1 MRLAR
6 KLTLALLLGIALV
19 MAVSASLQVTRER
32 ELFASDTAADELEIA
47 RAVRAAVAFIATSD
61 GVERAE
67 ALVRAVDAA
76 ERRTRLR
83 WVALDDLPGDGLQP
97 DARGMDGPHLDG
109 AAIAVLRAGREVS
122 VEEQVGDDRRRFTY
136 LPVVSANDEVRP
148 FAIEVSESLAPQ
160 AAYIR
165 GSQVHIVLKTLLII
179 GVCGLVVSFVGMWL
193 VGRPI
198 QALSEKTRR
207 IGEGDLAGPL
217 DLPQNDEI
225 GALARDI
232 NAMCEHLAMAQE
244 RAQSEAEMR
253 LTMLEQLRH
262 ADRLKTVGQLAS
274 GVAHE
279 LGTPLNVVSGRA
291 KLIADR
297 RVDGDE
303 AADSARIVMEQAE
316 RMAVIIRQLLDFS
329 RRREPRLLAGDLGDI
344 AARTVEMLAT
354 LARKRR
360 VAVTLERG
368 AEPTLVVVDHGQLQ
382 QVLTN
387 LVVNAIQAS
396 PPGGHVTVS
405 VGRTVAQ
412 PPSDVGGPPAEHA
425 FVRVADGGHGIAPEH
440 LPHVFDPFFTTKP
453 VGEGT
458 GLGLAVSYGIVRDH
472 HGWIA
477 VRSEVGVGSELTVHL
492 PLPDAPSAVVATM
505 QSAGASA

>member
-6 KLTLALLLGIALV
+6 KLTLALLLGITLV
-19 MAVSASLQVTRER
+19 MAVSASLQVSRER

-47 RAVRAAVAFIATSD
+47 RAVRAAVGFIAASD

-67 ALVRAVDAA
+67 ALVRSVDAA

-83 WVALDDLPGDGLQP
+83 WVELGDTRA
-97 DARGMDGPHLDG
+97 DTMPHLD
-109 AAIAVLRAGREVS
+109 ADAVASLRTGREAS

-136 LPVVSANDEVRP
+136 LPVLRSDGTP
-148 FAIEVSESLAPQ
+148 TPYAIEVSESLAPQ

-165 GSQVHIVLKTLLII
+165 GSQVHIVLKTLLILF
-179 GVCGLVVSFVGMWL
+179 VCGLVVSFVGMWL

-207 IGEGDLAGPL
+207 IGEGDLTGPI

-232 NAMCEHLAMAQE
+232 NAMCEHLAAAQE
-244 RAQSEAEMR
+244 RSRGEAEMR
-253 LTMLEQLRH
+253 VTMLEQLRH

-297 RVDGDE
+297 RVEGDE
-303 AADSARIVMEQAE
+303 AADSARIVVEQAE
-316 RMAVIIRQLLDFS
+316 RMASIIRQLLDFS
-329 RRREPRLLAGDLGDI
+329 RRREPRLVAGDLGDI

-354 LARKRR
+354 IARKRG
-360 VAVTLERG
+360 VAVALERG
-368 AEPTLVVVDHGQLQ
+368 DGPTTVVVDHGQLQ

-396 PPGGHVTVS
+396 AAGSRVTVRVGCEVVRPPG
-405 VGRTVAQ
+405 
-412 PPSDVGGPPAEHA
+412 DLGGPPAEHA
-425 FVRVADGGHGIAPEH
+425 FVRVVDRGHGIAAEH
-440 LPHVFDPFFTTKP
+440 LPHVFDPFFTTKA

-477 VRSEVGVGSELTVHL
+477 VRSEVGAGSELAVFL
-492 PLPDAPSAVVATM
+492 PLPATGNAAAA
-505 QSAGASA
+505 AGGATEERA

>member
-6 KLTLALLLGIALV
+6 RLTLALLLGIAVV
-19 MAVSASLQVTRER
+19 MAVSASLQVARER

-47 RAVRAAVAFIATSD
+47 RAVRAAVGFIASSD

-83 WVALDDLPGDGLQP
+83 WIALDETRPE
-97 DARGMDGPHLDG
+97 AAHLDADAV
-109 AAIAVLRAGREVS
+109 AALRAGREVS
-122 VEEQVGDDRRRFTY
+122 IVDEVGDDRRRFTF
-136 LPVVSANDEVRP
+136 LPVLRTDGTPTP

-165 GSQVHIVLKTLLII
+165 GSQVHIVVKTLLMLA
-179 GVCGLVVSFVGMWL
+179 VCGVVVSFVGLWL

-207 IGEGDLAGPL
+207 IGAGDLSGPIEL
-217 DLPQNDEI
+217 RQDDEI

-232 NAMCEHLAMAQE
+232 NAMCDRLAAAQD
-244 RAQSEAEMR
+244 RARSEAEMR
-253 LTMLEQLRH
+253 VTMLEQLRH

-297 RVDGDE
+297 RVEGDE

-316 RMAVIIRQLLDFS
+316 RMASIIRQLLDFS
-329 RRREPRLLAGDLGDI
+329 RRREPRLVAGDLGDI

-354 LARKRR
+354 IARKRG
-360 VAVTLERG
+360 VSLELMRDD
-368 AEPTLVVVDHGQLQ
+368 APTTVVVDHGQLQ

-396 PPGGHVTVS
+396 ASGDGVTVS
-405 VGRTVAQ
+405 VGREVMR
-412 PPSDVGGPPAEHA
+412 PPGDVGGAPAEHA
-425 FVRVADGGHGIAPEH
+425 FVRVADRGHGIAPEH
-440 LPHVFDPFFTTKP
+440 LPHVFDPFFTTKT

-472 HGWIA
+472 HGWID
-477 VRSEVGVGSELTVHL
+477 VRSEVGAGSVFTAFL
-492 PLPDAPSAVVATM
+492 PLPAA
-505 QSAGASA
+505 AGAEAQGAAAEVRA

>member
-6 KLTLALLLGIALV
+6 RLTLALLLGIAVV
-19 MAVSASLQVTRER
+19 MAVSASLQVARER

-47 RAVRAAVAFIATSD
+47 RAVRAAVGFIASSD

-83 WVALDDLPGDGLQP
+83 WIALDETRPE
-97 DARGMDGPHLDG
+97 AAHLDADAV
-109 AAIAVLRAGREVS
+109 AALRAGREVS
-122 VEEQVGDDRRRFTY
+122 IVDEVGDDRRRFTF
-136 LPVVSANDEVRP
+136 LPVLRTDGTPTP

-165 GSQVHIVLKTLLII
+165 GSQVHIVVKTLLMLA
-179 GVCGLVVSFVGMWL
+179 VCGVVVSFVGLWL

-207 IGEGDLAGPL
+207 IGAGDLSGPIEL
-217 DLPQNDEI
+217 KQDDEI

-232 NAMCEHLAMAQE
+232 NAMCDRLAAAQD
-244 RAQSEAEMR
+244 RARSEAEMR
-253 LTMLEQLRH
+253 VTMLEQLRH

-291 KLIADR
+291 KLITDR
-297 RVDGDE
+297 RVEGDE

-316 RMAVIIRQLLDFS
+316 RMASIIRQLLDFS
-329 RRREPRLLAGDLGDI
+329 RRREPRLVAGDLGDI

-354 LARKRR
+354 IARKRG
-360 VAVTLERG
+360 VSLELMRDD
-368 AEPTLVVVDHGQLQ
+368 APTTVVVDHGQLQ

-396 PPGGHVTVS
+396 ASGGGVTVS
-405 VGRTVAQ
+405 VGREVLR
-412 PPSDVGGPPAEHA
+412 PPGDVGGAPAEHA
-425 FVRVADGGHGIAPEH
+425 FVRVADRGHGIAPEH
-440 LPHVFDPFFTTKP
+440 LPHVFDPFFTTKT

-472 HGWIA
+472 HGWID
-477 VRSEVGVGSELTVHL
+477 VRSEVGAGSVFTAFL
-492 PLPDAPSAVVATM
+492 PLPAA
-505 QSAGASA
+505 AGAEAQGAAAEVRA

>member
-6 KLTLALLLGIALV
+6 RLTLALLLGIAVV
-19 MAVSASLQVTRER
+19 MAVSASLQVSRER

-47 RAVRAAVAFIATSD
+47 RAVRAAVGFIASSD

-83 WVALDDLPGDGLQP
+83 WIALDETRPE
-97 DARGMDGPHLDG
+97 AAHLDADAV
-109 AAIAVLRAGREVS
+109 AALRAGREVS
-122 VEEQVGDDRRRFTY
+122 IVDEVGDDRRRFTF
-136 LPVVSANDEVRP
+136 LPVLRTDGTPTP

-165 GSQVHIVLKTLLII
+165 GSQVHIVVKTLLMLA
-179 GVCGLVVSFVGMWL
+179 VCGVVVSFVGLWL

-207 IGEGDLAGPL
+207 IGAGDLSGPIEL
-217 DLPQNDEI
+217 KQDDEI

-232 NAMCEHLAMAQE
+232 NAMCDRLAAAQD
-244 RAQSEAEMR
+244 RARSEAEMR
-253 LTMLEQLRH
+253 VTMLEQLRH

-291 KLIADR
+291 KLITDR
-297 RVDGDE
+297 RVEGDE

-316 RMAVIIRQLLDFS
+316 RMASIIRQLLDFS
-329 RRREPRLLAGDLGDI
+329 RRREPRLVAGDLGDI

-354 LARKRR
+354 IARKRG
-360 VAVTLERG
+360 VSLELMRDD
-368 AEPTLVVVDHGQLQ
+368 APTTVVVDHGQLQ

-396 PPGGHVTVS
+396 ASGGGVTVS
-405 VGRTVAQ
+405 VGREVLR
-412 PPSDVGGPPAEHA
+412 PPGDVGGAPAEHA
-425 FVRVADGGHGIAPEH
+425 FVRVADRGHGIAPEH
-440 LPHVFDPFFTTKP
+440 LPHVFDPFFTTKT

-472 HGWIA
+472 HGWID
-477 VRSEVGVGSELTVHL
+477 VRSEVGAGSVFTAFL
-492 PLPDAPSAVVATM
+492 PLPAA
-505 QSAGASA
+505 AGAEAQGAAAEVRA

>member
-1 MRLAR
+1 
-6 KLTLALLLGIALV
+6 
-19 MAVSASLQVTRER
+19 
-32 ELFASDTAADELEIA
+32 
-47 RAVRAAVAFIATSD
+47 
-61 GVERAE
+61 
-67 ALVRAVDAA
+67 
-76 ERRTRLR
+76 
-83 WVALDDLPGDGLQP
+83 
-97 DARGMDGPHLDG
+97 
-109 AAIAVLRAGREVS
+109 
-122 VEEQVGDDRRRFTY
+122 
-136 LPVVSANDEVRP
+136 
-148 FAIEVSESLAPQ
+148 
-160 AAYIR
+160 
-165 GSQVHIVLKTLLII
+165 
-179 GVCGLVVSFVGMWL
+179 
-193 VGRPI
+193 
-198 QALSEKTRR
+198 
-207 IGEGDLAGPL
+207 
-217 DLPQNDEI
+217 
-225 GALARDI
+225 
-232 NAMCEHLAMAQE
+232 
-244 RAQSEAEMR
+244 
-253 LTMLEQLRH
+253 
-262 ADRLKTVGQLAS
+262 
-274 GVAHE
+274 
-279 LGTPLNVVSGRA
+279 
-291 KLIADR
+291 
-297 RVDGDE
+297 
-303 AADSARIVMEQAE
+303 
-316 RMAVIIRQLLDFS
+316 VIIRQLLDFS

-412 PPSDVGGPPAEHA
+412 PPT
-425 FVRVADGGHGIAPEH
+425 DGGHGIAPEH

>member
-6 KLTLALLLGIALV
+6 RLTLALLLGIAVV
-19 MAVSASLQVTRER
+19 MAVSASLQVARER

-47 RAVRAAVAFIATSD
+47 RAVRAAVGFIASSD

-67 ALVRAVDAA
+67 ALVRVVDAA

-83 WVALDDLPGDGLQP
+83 WIALDETRPEAAPQLD
-97 DARGMDGPHLDG
+97 DG
-109 AAIAVLRAGREVS
+109 AVAALRAGREVS
-122 VEEQVGDDRRRFTY
+122 VVDEVGDDRRRFTF
-136 LPVVSANDEVRP
+136 LPVLRTDGTPTP

-165 GSQVHIVLKTLLII
+165 GSQVHIVVKTLLMLA
-179 GVCGLVVSFVGMWL
+179 VCGVVVSFVGLWL

-207 IGEGDLAGPL
+207 IGAGDLSGPIEL
-217 DLPQNDEI
+217 KQDDEI

-232 NAMCEHLAMAQE
+232 NAMCDRLAAAQD
-244 RAQSEAEMR
+244 RARSEAEMR
-253 LTMLEQLRH
+253 VTMLEQLRH

-297 RVDGDE
+297 RVEGDE

-316 RMAVIIRQLLDFS
+316 RMASIIRQLLDFS
-329 RRREPRLLAGDLGDI
+329 RRREPRLVAGDLGDI

-354 LARKRR
+354 IARKRG
-360 VAVTLERG
+360 VSLELMRDD
-368 AEPTLVVVDHGQLQ
+368 APTTVVVDHGQLQ

-396 PPGGHVTVS
+396 ASGGGVTVS
-405 VGRTVAQ
+405 VGREVLR
-412 PPSDVGGPPAEHA
+412 PPGDVGGAPAEHA
-425 FVRVADGGHGIAPEH
+425 FVRVADRGHGIAPEH
-440 LPHVFDPFFTTKP
+440 LPHVFDPFFTTKT

-472 HGWIA
+472 HGWID
-477 VRSEVGVGSELTVHL
+477 VRSEVGAGSVFTAFL
-492 PLPDAPSAVVATM
+492 PLPAAAGVEAPGVA
-505 QSAGASA
+505 AEVRA

>member
-1 MRLAR
+1 MKLAR
-6 KLTLALLLGIALV
+6 RLTLALLLGIALV
-19 MAVSASLQVTRER
+19 MAVSASLQVARER

-47 RAVRAAVAFIATSD
+47 RAVRAAVGFVASSD

-67 ALVRAVDAA
+67 ALVRVVDAA

-83 WVALDDLPGDGLQP
+83 WIALDETRPEAAPQL
-97 DARGMDGPHLDG
+97 DAG
-109 AAIAVLRAGREVS
+109 AVAALRAGREVS
-122 VEEQVGDDRRRFTY
+122 VVDEVGDDRRRFTF
-136 LPVVSANDEVRP
+136 LPVLRTDGTPTP

-165 GSQVHIVLKTLLII
+165 GSQVHIVVKTLLMLA
-179 GVCGLVVSFVGMWL
+179 VCGVVVSFVGMWL

-207 IGEGDLAGPL
+207 IGAGDLSGPIEL
-217 DLPQNDEI
+217 RQDDEI

-232 NAMCEHLAMAQE
+232 NAMCDRLAAAQD
-244 RAQSEAEMR
+244 RARSEAEMR
-253 LTMLEQLRH
+253 VTMLEQLRH

-297 RVDGDE
+297 RVEGDE

-316 RMAVIIRQLLDFS
+316 RMASIIRQLLDFS
-329 RRREPRLLAGDLGDI
+329 RRREPRLVAGDLGDI

-354 LARKRR
+354 IARKRG
-360 VAVTLERG
+360 VSVELVRG
-368 AEPTLVVVDHGQLQ
+368 ETPTTVVVDHGQLQ

-396 PPGGHVTVS
+396 AAGGSVTVS
-405 VGRTVAQ
+405 LGREVVR
-412 PPSDVGGPPAEHA
+412 PPGDVGGAPAEHA
-425 FVRVADGGHGIAPEH
+425 FVRVADRGHGISPEH
-440 LPHVFDPFFTTKP
+440 LPHVFDPFFTTKT

-472 HGWIA
+472 HGWID
-477 VRSEVGVGSELTVHL
+477 VRSEVGAGSVFTAFL
-492 PLPDAPSAVVATM
+492 PLPAAAGVEAPGVA
-505 QSAGASA
+505 AEVRA

>member
-6 KLTLALLLGIALV
+6 KLTLALLLGIAVV
-19 MAVSASLQVTRER
+19 MAVSASLQVARER

-47 RAVRAAVAFIATSD
+47 RAVRAAVGFIAAAD

-67 ALVRAVDAA
+67 ALVHAIDAA

-83 WVALDDLPGDGLQP
+83 WIALGTPQTAALPQ
-97 DARGMDGPHLDG
+97 LDG
-109 AAIAVLRAGREVS
+109 DAVAALRIGHEVS
-122 VEEQVGDDRRRFTY
+122 VVQQVDEDRRRFTY
-136 LPVVSANDEVRP
+136 LPLLRP
-148 FAIEVSESLAPQ
+148 DGSVQPYAIEVSESLAPQ
-160 AAYIR
+160 AEYIR
-165 GSQVHIVLKTLLII
+165 GSQVHIILKTLLII
-179 GVCGLVVSFVGMWL
+179 AVCGLVVTIVGMWL

-207 IGEGDLAGPL
+207 IGEGDLSGPL
-217 DLPQNDEI
+217 DLPQQDEI

-232 NAMCEHLAMAQE
+232 NAMCDRLAAAQR
-244 RAQSEAEMR
+244 RARSEAEMR
-253 LTMLEQLRH
+253 LTMIEQLRH

-297 RVDGDE
+297 RVAGDE
-303 AADSARIVMEQAE
+303 AADGARIVWEQAE
-316 RMAVIIRQLLDFS
+316 RMATIIRQLLDFS
-329 RRREPRLLAGDLGDI
+329 RRREPRLVMGDLGDI

-354 LARKRR
+354 IARKRR
-360 VAVTLERG
+360 VTVELTRAD
-368 AEPTLVVVDHGQLQ
+368 APTLVVVDHGQLQ

-387 LVVNAIQAS
+387 LIVNAIQAS
-396 PPGGHVTVS
+396 HDGGQVSVAVGCEAVRPPG
-405 VGRTVAQ
+405 
-412 PPSDVGGPPAEHA
+412 DVGGPEAAHA
-425 FVRVADGGHGIAPEH
+425 FVRVEDRGLGIPAEH

-477 VRSEVGVGSELTVHL
+477 VRSEVGSGSTLTVYL
-492 PLPDAPSAVVATM
+492 PLPDAAVAATATP
-505 QSAGASA
+505 QAARVPA

>member
-6 KLTLALLLGIALV
+6 RLTLALLLGIAVV
-19 MAVSASLQVTRER
+19 MAVSASLQVARER

-47 RAVRAAVAFIATSD
+47 RAVRAAVGFIASSD

-83 WVALDDLPGDGLQP
+83 WIALDETRPE
-97 DARGMDGPHLDG
+97 AAHLDADAV
-109 AAIAVLRAGREVS
+109 AALRAGREVS
-122 VEEQVGDDRRRFTY
+122 IVDEVGDDRRRFTF
-136 LPVVSANDEVRP
+136 LPVLRTDGTPTP

-165 GSQVHIVLKTLLII
+165 GSQVHIVVKTLLMLA
-179 GVCGLVVSFVGMWL
+179 VCGVVVSFVGLWL

-207 IGEGDLAGPL
+207 IGAGDLSGPIEL
-217 DLPQNDEI
+217 KQDDEI

-232 NAMCEHLAMAQE
+232 NAMCDRLAAAQD
-244 RAQSEAEMR
+244 RARSEAEMR
-253 LTMLEQLRH
+253 VTMLEQLRH

-297 RVDGDE
+297 RVEGDE

-316 RMAVIIRQLLDFS
+316 RMASIIRQLLDFS
-329 RRREPRLLAGDLGDI
+329 RRREPRLVAGDLGDI

-354 LARKRR
+354 IARKRG
-360 VAVTLERG
+360 VSLELMRDD
-368 AEPTLVVVDHGQLQ
+368 APTTVVVDHGQLQ

-396 PPGGHVTVS
+396 ASGGGVTVS
-405 VGRTVAQ
+405 VGREVLR
-412 PPSDVGGPPAEHA
+412 PPGDVGGAPAEHA
-425 FVRVADGGHGIAPEH
+425 FVRVADRGHGIAPEH
-440 LPHVFDPFFTTKP
+440 LPHVFDPFFTTKT

-472 HGWIA
+472 HGWID
-477 VRSEVGVGSELTVHL
+477 VRSEVGAGSVFTAFL
-492 PLPDAPSAVVATM
+492 PLPAA
-505 QSAGASA
+505 AGAEAQGAAAEVRA

>member
-6 KLTLALLLGIALV
+6 RLTLALLLGITMV
-19 MAVSASLQVTRER
+19 MAVSASLQVSRER
-32 ELFASDTAADELEIA
+32 ELFATDTAADELEIA
-47 RAVRAAVAFIATSD
+47 RAVRAAVGFIAASD
-61 GVERAE
+61 GVARAE
-67 ALVRAVDAA
+67 ALVRSIDAA

-83 WVALDDLPGDGLQP
+83 WVELGDTHP
-97 DARGMDGPHLDG
+97 DTMPHLD
-109 AAIAVLRAGREVS
+109 ADAVTSLRTGREAS

-136 LPVVSANDEVRP
+136 LPVLSSDGTP
-148 FAIEVSESLAPQ
+148 TPYAIEVSESLAPQ

-165 GSQVHIVLKTLLII
+165 GTHVHIVLKTLLII
-179 GVCGLVVSFVGMWL
+179 AVCGLVVSIVGMWL

-207 IGEGDLAGPL
+207 IGEGDLTGPI

-225 GALARDI
+225 GMLARDV
-232 NAMCEHLAMAQE
+232 NAMCERLAAAQE
-244 RAQSEAEMR
+244 RSRSEAEMR
-253 LTMLEQLRH
+253 VAMLEQLRH

-297 RVDGDE
+297 RVEGDD
-303 AADSARIVMEQAE
+303 ARDSARIVVEQAE

-329 RRREPRLLAGDLGDI
+329 RRREPRLVAGDLDDI

-354 LARKRR
+354 IARKRGVGIELVR
-360 VAVTLERG
+360 DA
-368 AEPTLVVVDHGQLQ
+368 APTTVVVDHGQLQ

-396 PPGGHVTVS
+396 ASGGGVTVS
-405 VGRTVAQ
+405 VGREIVRPPGDVA
-412 PPSDVGGPPAEHA
+412 GAPAERA
-425 FVRVADGGHGIAPEH
+425 FVRVADRGHGIAPEH
-440 LPHVFDPFFTTKP
+440 LPHVFDPFFTTKT

-472 HGWIA
+472 QGWID
-477 VRSEVGVGSELTVHL
+477 VRSDVGVGSVFTVFL
-492 PLPDAPSAVVATM
+492 PLPEAAGVATT
-505 QSAGASA
+505 SDAAGEVRS

>member
-6 KLTLALLLGIALV
+6 RLTLALLLGIAVV
-19 MAVSASLQVTRER
+19 MAVSASLQVARER

-47 RAVRAAVAFIATSD
+47 RAVRAAVGFIASSD

-67 ALVRAVDAA
+67 ALVRVVDAA

-83 WVALDDLPGDGLQP
+83 WIALDETRPEAAPQLD
-97 DARGMDGPHLDG
+97 DG
-109 AAIAVLRAGREVS
+109 AVAALRAGREVS
-122 VEEQVGDDRRRFTY
+122 VVDEVGDDRRRFTF
-136 LPVVSANDEVRP
+136 LPVLRTDGAPTP

-165 GSQVHIVLKTLLII
+165 GSQVHIVVKTLLMLA
-179 GVCGLVVSFVGMWL
+179 VCGVVVSFVGMWL

-207 IGEGDLAGPL
+207 IGAGDLSGPIEL
-217 DLPQNDEI
+217 RQDDEI

-232 NAMCEHLAMAQE
+232 NAMCDRLAAAQD
-244 RAQSEAEMR
+244 RARSEAEMR
-253 LTMLEQLRH
+253 VTMLEQLRH

-297 RVDGDE
+297 RVEGDE

-316 RMAVIIRQLLDFS
+316 RMASIIRQLLDFS
-329 RRREPRLLAGDLGDI
+329 RRREPRLVAGDLGDI

-354 LARKRR
+354 IARKRG
-360 VAVTLERG
+360 VSVELVRG
-368 AEPTLVVVDHGQLQ
+368 ETPTTVVVDHGQLQ

-396 PPGGHVTVS
+396 AAGGSVTVS
-405 VGRTVAQ
+405 LGREVVR
-412 PPSDVGGPPAEHA
+412 PPGDVGGAPAEHA
-425 FVRVADGGHGIAPEH
+425 FVRVADRGHGISPEH
-440 LPHVFDPFFTTKP
+440 LPHVFDPFFTTKT

-472 HGWIA
+472 HGWID
-477 VRSEVGVGSELTVHL
+477 VRSEVGAGSVFTAFL
-492 PLPDAPSAVVATM
+492 PLPAAAGVEAPGVA
-505 QSAGASA
+505 AEVRA

>member
-6 KLTLALLLGIALV
+6 RLTLALLLGIAVV
-19 MAVSASLQVTRER
+19 MAVSASLQVARER

-47 RAVRAAVAFIATSD
+47 RAVRAAVGFIASSD

-83 WVALDDLPGDGLQP
+83 WIALDETRPE
-97 DARGMDGPHLDG
+97 AAHLDADAV
-109 AAIAVLRAGREVS
+109 AALRAGREVS
-122 VEEQVGDDRRRFTY
+122 IVDEVGDDRRRFTF
-136 LPVVSANDEVRP
+136 LPVLRTDGTPTP

-165 GSQVHIVLKTLLII
+165 GSQVHIVVKTLLMLA
-179 GVCGLVVSFVGMWL
+179 VCGVVVSFVGLWL

-207 IGEGDLAGPL
+207 IGAGDLSGPIEL
-217 DLPQNDEI
+217 RQDDEI

-232 NAMCEHLAMAQE
+232 NAMCDRLAAAQD
-244 RAQSEAEMR
+244 RARSEAEMR
-253 LTMLEQLRH
+253 VTMLEQLRH

-297 RVDGDE
+297 RVEGDE

-316 RMAVIIRQLLDFS
+316 RMASIIRQLLDFS
-329 RRREPRLLAGDLGDI
+329 RRREPRLVAGDLGDI

-354 LARKRR
+354 IARKRG
-360 VAVTLERG
+360 VSLELMRDD
-368 AEPTLVVVDHGQLQ
+368 APTTVVVDHGQLQ

-396 PPGGHVTVS
+396 ASGGGVTVS
-405 VGRTVAQ
+405 VGREVLR
-412 PPSDVGGPPAEHA
+412 PPGDVGGAPAEHA
-425 FVRVADGGHGIAPEH
+425 FVRVADRGHGIAPEH
-440 LPHVFDPFFTTKP
+440 LPHVFDPFFTTKT

-472 HGWIA
+472 HGWID
-477 VRSEVGVGSELTVHL
+477 VRSEVGAGSVFTAFL
-492 PLPDAPSAVVATM
+492 PLPAA
-505 QSAGASA
+505 AGAEAQGAAAEVRA

>member
-6 KLTLALLLGIALV
+6 RLTLALLLGIAVV
-19 MAVSASLQVTRER
+19 MAVSASLQVARER

-47 RAVRAAVAFIATSD
+47 RAVRAAVGFIASSD

-83 WVALDDLPGDGLQP
+83 WIALDETRPEAAHLAA
-97 DARGMDGPHLDG
+97 DAV
-109 AAIAVLRAGREVS
+109 AALRAGREVS
-122 VEEQVGDDRRRFTY
+122 IVDEVGDDRRRFTF
-136 LPVVSANDEVRP
+136 LPVLRTDGTPTP

-165 GSQVHIVLKTLLII
+165 GSQVHIVVKTLLMLA
-179 GVCGLVVSFVGMWL
+179 VCGVVVSFVGLWL

-207 IGEGDLAGPL
+207 IGAGDLSGPIEL
-217 DLPQNDEI
+217 KQDDEI

-232 NAMCEHLAMAQE
+232 NAMCDRLAAAQD
-244 RAQSEAEMR
+244 RARSEAEMR
-253 LTMLEQLRH
+253 VTMLEQLRH

-297 RVDGDE
+297 RVEDDE

-316 RMAVIIRQLLDFS
+316 RMASIIRQLLDFS
-329 RRREPRLLAGDLGDI
+329 RRREPRLVAGDLGDI

-354 LARKRR
+354 IARKRG
-360 VAVTLERG
+360 VSVELVRG
-368 AEPTLVVVDHGQLQ
+368 ETPTTVVVDHGQLQ

-396 PPGGHVTVS
+396 AAGGSVTVS
-405 VGRTVAQ
+405 LGREVVR
-412 PPSDVGGPPAEHA
+412 PPGDVGGAPAEHA
-425 FVRVADGGHGIAPEH
+425 FVRVADRGHGISPEH
-440 LPHVFDPFFTTKP
+440 LPHVFDPFFTTKT

-472 HGWIA
+472 HGWID
-477 VRSEVGVGSELTVHL
+477 VRSEVGAGSVFTAFL
-492 PLPDAPSAVVATM
+492 PLPAAAGVEAPGVA
-505 QSAGASA
+505 AEVRA

>member
-6 KLTLALLLGIALV
+6 RLTLALLLGIALV
-19 MAVSASLQVTRER
+19 MAASATLQVARER

-47 RAVRAAVAFIATSD
+47 RAVRAAVGFIAASD

-83 WVALDDLPGDGLQP
+83 WIALGDVP
-97 DARGMDGPHLDG
+97 TADAPHL
-109 AAIAVLRAGREVS
+109 AADALAALRTGREVS
-122 VEEQVGDDRRRFTY
+122 VEDQVGEDRRRFTF
-136 LPVVSANDEVRP
+136 LPVLRSDGTPTP

-165 GSQVHIVLKTLLII
+165 GSQVHIVVKTLLMIA
-179 GVCGLVVSFVGMWL
+179 VCGVVVSLVGMWL

-207 IGEGDLAGPL
+207 IGAGDLTGPI
-217 DLPQNDEI
+217 DLRQNDEI

-232 NAMCEHLAMAQE
+232 NAMCDRLAAAQE
-244 RAQSEAEMR
+244 RARSEAEMR

-297 RVDGDE
+297 RLEGDD
-303 AADSARIVMEQAE
+303 AADSARIVVEQAE
-316 RMAVIIRQLLDFS
+316 RMASIIRQLLDFS
-329 RRREPRLLAGDLGDI
+329 RRREPRLVAGDLDDI
-344 AARTVEMLAT
+344 AARTAEMLAT
-354 LARKRR
+354 IARKRR
-360 VAVTLERG
+360 VIVALER
-368 AEPTLVVVDHGQLQ
+368 AATPTTVVVDHGQLQ

-396 PPGGHVTVS
+396 AAGGEVVVS
-405 VGRTVAQ
+405 VGREVVRRPGDAAAA
-412 PPSDVGGPPAEHA
+412 PMERA
-425 FVRVADGGHGIAPEH
+425 FVRVADRGHGIAPEH
-440 LPHVFDPFFTTKP
+440 LPHVFDPFFTTKT

-472 HGWIA
+472 HGWID
-477 VRSEVGVGSELTVHL
+477 VRSEVGAGSVFTVYL
-492 PLPDAPSAVVATM
+492 PLPEAAGVTVAPDAVQEARA
-505 QSAGASA
+505 